1 MQIDEVDDQ
10 GEITSG
16 QPAVTAKLSSG
27 EVLSTFWVQA
37 LDRWGNPTGPS
48 PDLPFNL
55 IVACDALQT
64 SPITAAFN
72 EVGVAEV
79 KGDLLPGIKLFLCLS
94 FIGSLTGLWQGRL

>member
-1 MQIDEVDDQ
+1 MVHMQIEEVDDQ
-10 GEITSG
+10 GATTSG

-27 EVLSTFWVQA
+27 EVLSTFGVQA

-79 KGDLLPGIKLFLCLS
+79 KGELLTSIQPTLRLPYL
-94 FIGSLTGLWQGRL
+94 GSLITAL